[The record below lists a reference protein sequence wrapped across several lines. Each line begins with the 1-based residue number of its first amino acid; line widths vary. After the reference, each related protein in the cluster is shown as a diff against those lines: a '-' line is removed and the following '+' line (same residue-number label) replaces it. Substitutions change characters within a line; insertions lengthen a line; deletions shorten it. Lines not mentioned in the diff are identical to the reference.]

1 MSEFDGAQGVRNN
14 APVWYELSQNNNVN
28 KETEQDK
35 LKKTSVWDYAA
46 NAQAY
51 GAYAG

>member
-1 MSEFDGAQGVRNN
+1 MAEFGGTQGVRNN
-14 APVWYELSQNNNVN
+14 APVWYELSQNNVN
-28 KETEQDK
+28 KETEQEK
-35 LKKTSVWDYAA
+35 LKKTNVWDYAA